1 MRIGH
6 KVERNGMTVTPSV
19 GSRLIAA
26 ALVLALLVGC
36 AHEKAYKRGDRLS
49 REGRYEQAVAE
60 LENAIRLAEK
70 DNHDKTAEKY
80 REKLAAVKLE
90 AGQFLHR
97 EAQLRFGRAELGE
110 AQGLIERA
118 VRFCPEN
125 QTYEALR
132 QRVVQAIAEAEQ
144 VRADALSLAEQRQWQ
159 AAVQRM
165 NEALAMYR
173 TMPGGDA
180 DLKRIRERAYRF
192 YVDRANERLSEG
204 NLADAESEA
213 QTAMLYKDAGLEA
226 KAVIQTVKDRRE
238 AAALIERAKKL
249 LDQGQAQEALTSL
262 ERAARLHPSHPEVSG
277 LLLRAKQAVC
287 DGWLQ
292 QGRTAAAA
300 RDYPVAMRL
309 FQKSQ
314 DLLDSYGGVV
324 ALLGD
329 VRSQLAGLHLRASQ
343 QYQQND
349 AAGIAAFHAAAA
361 LTYLPDGVDAQ
372 QQLRQC
378 LEQVRQDIRYT
389 VAFTG
394 FQAVPPQ
401 RTLAAILDAAA
412 LEHLSKTHPAN
423 VTVVERT
430 DLQAVLDEKDLA
442 KTDRIGS
449 RPVAAADNLEG
460 IDALIVGQVLDSRIV
475 SDSKETGYGESV
487 YQDGYRAEPN
497 PEHVQAAADL
507 NAAMERLEHTRRH
520 LAEAEERLARMRRPG
535 PGRDPGDPAEME
547 RRRRAEME
555 VEEARH
561 QLAHAAA
568 EVGAAKRRLES
579 IPPEVLVP
587 NMVGYRYPIVT
598 YTWTAKV
605 ACLIKML
612 DTATGEVLTADRVD
626 GQAEHS
632 DRMVQADAYRNVS
645 EDPLV
650 LPSESTLLEG
660 AANSAIAKLRQTLN
674 QACAKH
680 GQRFLMQMQ
689 QAHAAGDSIL
699 AVDSSVKYLFA
710 YPSNVPEANAMVEC
724 IRNYLA
730 DEDGLIDVRTLLR
743 KYCHVLQ

>member
-6 KVERNGMTVTPSV
+6 KVERNSMATTRSIGCK
-19 GSRLIAA
+19 LAAA
-26 ALVLALLVGC
+26 ALVLAILAGC

-110 AQGLIERA
+110 AQGFIERA
-118 VRFCPEN
+118 VKFCPGN
-125 QTYEALR
+125 QTYEALHG
-132 QRVVQAIAEAEQ
+132 RVIQAIAEAEQ

-213 QTAMLYKDAGLEA
+213 QTAMLYKDAGSEA

-238 AAALIERAKKL
+238 AAVLIERAKKL
-249 LDQGQAQEALTSL
+249 LDQGQAPEALTSL
-262 ERAARLHPSHPEVSG
+262 ERATRLHPSHPEVSG

-300 RDYPVAMRL
+300 RDYPAAMRL

-324 ALLGD
+324 ALLAD
-329 VRSQLAGLHLRASQ
+329 VRSQLAGLHLKASQ
-343 QYQQND
+343 QYQQNG

-378 LEQVRQDIRYT
+378 MEQVRQDIAYA

-394 FQAVPPQ
+394 FKAAPEQQA
-401 RTLAAILDAAA
+401 LATILGAAA
-412 LEHLSKTHPAN
+412 LEHLAKTHPAN
-423 VTVVERT
+423 VMVVERT
-430 DLQAVLDEKDLA
+430 DLQAILDEKDLV
-442 KTDRIGS
+442 KMDRIDPPSG
-449 RPVAAADNLEG
+449 AAAGSLEDA
-460 IDALIVGQVLDSRIV
+460 DALIIGQVLDSRVV
-475 SDSKETGYGESV
+475 SDSKETGYGESI

-497 PEHVQAAADL
+497 PEHIQAAADFD
-507 NAAMERLEHTRRH
+507 AAVERLEHARRH
-520 LAEAEERLARMRRPG
+520 LAQAEERLARMHHPG
-535 PGRDPGDPAEME
+535 PSGPEEME
-547 RRRRAEME
+547 HRRRAAME
-555 VEEARH
+555 VEEARRL
-561 QLAHAAA
+561 LAHAAA
-568 EVGAAKRRLES
+568 EVGAAKMRLAS

-587 NMVGYRYPIVT
+587 NMVAHRYPIVT

-605 ACLIKML
+605 VCLIKML
-612 DTATGEVLTADRVD
+612 DTATGEVLIAERAE

-632 DRMVQADAYRNVS
+632 DRLVQADAYRNVP

-650 LPSESTLLEG
+650 LPSESTLMEG

-680 GQRFLMQMQ
+680 GQRFLVQMQ
-689 QAHAAGDSIL
+689 RAHAAGDTAL

-710 YPSNVPEANAMVEC
+710 YPGGDPQTNVMVEC

-730 DEDGLIDVRTLLR
+730 DEDGLIDVRILLR
-743 KYCHVLQ
+743 NYCHVLQ

>member
-6 KVERNGMTVTPSV
+6 KVEKEDMTTTRSIGCKLTASV
-19 GSRLIAA
+19 
-26 ALVLALLVGC
+26 LVLALLAGC

-60 LENAIRLAEK
+60 LENAIRLAE
-70 DNHDKTAEKY
+70 DGNHDKTADKY
-80 REKLAAVKLE
+80 REKLAEVKLE

-97 EAQLRFGRAELGE
+97 EAQLRLGRAELGE

-125 QTYEALR
+125 QTYEALH

-144 VRADALSLAEQRQWQ
+144 VRADASSLAEQRQWQ

-213 QTAMLYKDAGLEA
+213 QTAMLYKDAGSEA

-238 AAALIERAKKL
+238 AAVLIERAKKS

-262 ERAARLHPSHPEVSG
+262 ERAARLHPSHPEVSS

-287 DGWLQ
+287 DDWLA

-300 RDYPVAMRL
+300 RDYPAAMRL

-314 DLLDSYGGVV
+314 NLLDSYGGVA
-324 ALLGD
+324 ALLAD
-329 VRSQLAGLHLRASQ
+329 VRSQLAGLHLKASQ
-343 QYQQND
+343 QYQQDD
-349 AAGIAAFHAAAA
+349 AAGIAAFHGAAA
-361 LTYLPDGVDAQ
+361 LTYLPGHFEAQ
-372 QQLRQC
+372 QQLSQC
-378 LEQVRQDIRYT
+378 LEQVRQDIAYA

-394 FQAVPPQ
+394 FKAAPEQQ
-401 RTLAAILDAAA
+401 SLATILGAAA
-412 LEHLSKTHPAN
+412 LEHLAKTHPAN
-423 VTVVERT
+423 VMVVERT
-430 DLQAVLDEKDLA
+430 DLQAILDEKDLA
-442 KTDRIGS
+442 KMDRIDPPSGS
-449 RPVAAADNLEG
+449 LEDA
-460 IDALIVGQVLDSRIV
+460 DALIIGQVLDSKVV
-475 SDSKETGYGESV
+475 SDSKETGYGESI

-497 PEHVQAAADL
+497 PDHVQATAEF
-507 NAAMERLEHTRRH
+507 NAAVERLEHARRH
-520 LAEAEERLARMRRPG
+520 LAQAEERLARMRHPG
-535 PGRDPGDPAEME
+535 PSSPEEMARRE
-547 RRRRAEME
+547 RAYAE

-561 QLAHAAA
+561 RLAHAAA
-568 EVGAAKRRLES
+568 EVGAAKMRLAS

-587 NMVGYRYPIVT
+587 NMVAHRYPIVT

-605 ACLIKML
+605 VCLIKML
-612 DTATGEVLTADRVD
+612 DTATGEVLIAERAE

-632 DRMVQADAYRNVS
+632 DRLVQADAYRNVP

-650 LPSESTLLEG
+650 LPSESTLMEG

-680 GQRFLMQMQ
+680 GQRFLLQMQ
-689 QAHAAGDSIL
+689 RAQAAGDTVG
-699 AVDSSVKYLFA
+699 AVDSGIKYLFA
-710 YPSNVPEANAMVEC
+710 YPGGDAHTNAMVEC

-730 DEDGLIDVRTLLR
+730 DEDGLIDVPTLLR
-743 KYCHVLQ
+743 SHCHVLQ